1 MLNPFSASMNI
12 GFPGL
17 FAAVAW
23 PTIGDGLATTD
34 ALVVAAGVSARIL
47 VVFLMPGLPLLPA
60 VGARIRLMV
69 GSIVAVAIMPSAFA
83 RPSVSIT
90 VLADPLG
97 SGLLVV
103 LGEAVTGLVI
113 GSCIAAVLAAGGLA
127 GGMLAGSSGLSWAAD
142 FGPDPAQPEAG
153 FGRLCWWIGVA
164 AMILAGGLT
173 IMVEG
178 LLDSVQTLPIG
189 SLVSDPGATATALS
203 GWALRALQTGFLVA
217 IKVALP
223 LLVAVLVT
231 NAMLAIASR
240 AAAWTA
246 PAGLLQTL
254 AAIVALGG
262 IAVTADR
269 WTAGLAEG
277 LIAPLEGCLRLVP

>member
-1 MLNPFSASMNI
+1 MTI
-12 GFPGL
+12 GFPCL

-23 PTIGDGLATTD
+23 PTIGDGLASAD
-34 ALVVAAGVSARIL
+34 AFLVAAAVSARIL

-60 VGARIRLMV
+60 VGTRIRLMV
-69 GSIVAVAIMPSAFA
+69 GSIVAVAVMPSALA

-90 VLADPLG
+90 GLADPFG

-103 LGEAVTGLVI
+103 LGEAVTGLAI

-127 GGMLAGSSGLSWAAD
+127 GGMLAGGSGLSWAAD
-142 FGPDPAQPEAG
+142 FGPDPADPEAG
-153 FGRLCWWIGVA
+153 LGRLCWWIGVA
-164 AMILAGGLT
+164 AMILAGGMT

-178 LLDSVQTLPIG
+178 LLDSVETLPIG
-189 SLVSDPGATATALS
+189 SLVSGTGATAADCS

-231 NAMLAIASR
+231 EVMLAIASR

-246 PAGLLQTL
+246 PTGLLQTL

-269 WTAGLAEG
+269 WTADLAEG
-277 LIAPLEGCLRLVP
+277 LIGPLEGCLRLVP